1 MLIHYEFLWSK
12 GKAEREREGGWGG
25 LRMEM
30 DLHCCTGGGESR
42 SGDRTEGYG

>member
-1 MLIHYEFLWSK
+1 
-12 GKAEREREGGWGG
+12 

>member
-12 GKAEREREGGWGG
+12 GKEERERVGRGG
-25 LRMEM
+25 LRMAM